1 MNKIIRYFNQNRK
14 KVFIIIIIIVFLFG
28 LLQLLNFFAK
38 NNKNE
43 TINISGTNPVVQSN
57 KSVVSEKSAVS
68 GTNVPETKLK
78 SETEIIDSFFKY
90 CNDGDIENAY
100 NLLTDECKEE
110 MYPTIDEFKRIY
122 FYDLFSDG
130 KRTYTVENWFGSTY
144 QVRITGDILSTGK
157 LDENQTKQ
165 DYITIVKKGSDYKLN
180 INSYVGRTSPKDK
193 TTTYNNV
200 DITIDQIDTY
210 MDYET
215 YTISVKN
222 NTENSILL
230 DTDESTKSVYLLD
243 KNNAKYYFFNNEVLK
258 NKLVVQSKYTNKLK
272 IKFASTYSSIKK
284 IKSIIFSKFVLNYD
298 DYKKVENKENYEGIK
313 TFRVNV

>member
-272 IKFASTYSSIKK
+272 IKFASTYSSTKK

>member
-200 DITIDQIDTY
+200 DITIDQIDTF

-272 IKFASTYSSIKK
+272 IKFASTYSSTKK

>member
-272 IKFASTYSSIKK
+272 IKFASTYSSTKK
-284 IKSIIFSKFVLNYD
+284 INSIIFSKFVLNYD
-298 DYKKVENKENYEGIK
+298 DYKRVENKENYEGIK